1 MMADNNFVR
10 RLSACET
17 MGSATVICTDKTG
30 TLTMNQ
36 MTVEHVIVGDEVL
49 PVSELLEQ
57 TSPEFI
63 DALALSIAIN
73 TTAVITDE
81 NLALGS
87 QTECALIRLLRD
99 ALRLNI
105 NEVRS
110 RAIIVKSFA
119 FDQSRKVMSTFTST
133 NQVFVK
139 GAPDVLLQHCQFV
152 MNRRGHSC
160 PLDDAMRQSLRVR
173 IDEHCARA
181 YRLLAICAAP
191 VETVTPDIEN
201 VPLTLLAIA
210 SIRDALRSS
219 TTDAILRC
227 QRAGIRVLM
236 ITGDH
241 LLTAEAIAR
250 ECGIASSLSQSISG
264 AELRSMS
271 PDKLSEAVADLS
283 VVARSS
289 PMDKHA
295 VVAALQHRGE
305 VVAVTGDGTN
315 DVAAL
320 MQADVGLAMGRSG
333 TELAKEASDIVVL
346 DDNFASIVAAV
357 SWGRCI
363 FNNVRRFLQ
372 FQLTA
377 NVVTLFISFMSAV
390 VLHDTPFKAVQ
401 LLWVNLIMD
410 SLGALALATGR
421 PHEDLLARPPQRRR
435 APLISQFMV
444 QNIAGQALFQVAIV
458 ATLLVFHGNIEPRSP
473 HHYTLLFNV
482 FVYCQMF
489 NLVNARVVEFGDSI
503 VAGIL
508 DNLLF
513 TAIMV
518 GIGIVEFCLVQ
529 FCGHLFSC
537 VPLSAAEQLFS
548 LGLAALSLPVGW
560 AVRRSPESVV
570 LKLLRPFRRFHARW
584 TRSGAA

>member
-1 MMADNNFVR
+1 MRKMMSDNNFVR

-17 MGSATVICTDKTG
+17 MGGATVICTDKTG

-36 MTVEHVIVGDEVL
+36 MNVEHIIVGEEVFPATQL
-49 PVSELLEQ
+49 ATE
-57 TSPEFI
+57 TSPDFI
-63 DALALSIAIN
+63 DQFAVSIAAN
-73 TTAVITDE
+73 TTAVITDD
-81 NLALGS
+81 NVSIGS
-87 QTECALIRLLRD
+87 QTECALLRLLKH
-99 ALRLNI
+99 LNM
-105 NEVRS
+105 NPTEVRQRVS
-110 RAIIVKSFA
+110 IAKVFP
-119 FDQSRKVMSTFTST
+119 FDQQRKQMSTFASD
-133 NQVFVK
+133 NRVFVK
-139 GAPDVLLQHCQFV
+139 GAPEVLLPRCTSFTD
-152 MNRRGHSC
+152 RRGC
-160 PLDDAMRQSLRVR
+160 TYPLDDALRQVLRLRV
-173 IDEHCARA
+173 DEHCAMA
-181 YRLLAICAAP
+181 YRLIAICIGEATIP
-191 VETVTPDIEN
+191 SPDVTG
-201 VPLTLLAIA
+201 LTLIGIA
-210 SIRDALRSS
+210 SIRDSLRPS
-219 TTDAILRC
+219 TRDAILRC
-227 QRAGIRVLM
+227 QRAGIRVVM

-250 ECGIASSLSQSISG
+250 ECCISSSLSQSISG

-271 PDKLSEAVADLS
+271 PDKLVEAVANVS

-295 VVAALQHRGE
+295 VVNALQRRGE

-320 MQADVGLAMGRSG
+320 LEADVGLAMGRSG

-377 NVVTLFISFMSAV
+377 NVVTLFISFVAAV

-421 PHEDLLARPPQRRR
+421 PHEALLLRSPQRRR

-444 QNIAGQALFQVAIV
+444 KNIAGQAVFQVVIV
-458 ATLLVFHGNIEPRSP
+458 AILLICHGNIEARSP

-489 NLVNARVVEFGDSI
+489 NLVNARVVEFGDSS
-503 VAGIL
+503 VAGIT
-508 DNLLF
+508 DNMLF
-513 TAIMV
+513 IGIMV
-518 GIGIVEFCLVQ
+518 GIGAVEFCLVQ
-529 FCGHLFSC
+529 FCGHFFSC
-537 VPLSAAEQLFS
+537 VPLSAGEQLMS

-560 AVRRSPESVV
+560 AVRRSPDTLITNAAKSLKRVV
-570 LKLLRPFRRFHARW
+570 ARFAR
-584 TRSGAA
+584 TGSD